1 MTLVQM
7 DELENRDV
15 EAIEAVLKKYHR
27 VLRHLFLQYT
37 STMYSNYTPEAIED
51 NIKRK

>member
-1 MTLVQM
+1 M

-27 VLRHLFLQYT
+27 VLQYFLQYT